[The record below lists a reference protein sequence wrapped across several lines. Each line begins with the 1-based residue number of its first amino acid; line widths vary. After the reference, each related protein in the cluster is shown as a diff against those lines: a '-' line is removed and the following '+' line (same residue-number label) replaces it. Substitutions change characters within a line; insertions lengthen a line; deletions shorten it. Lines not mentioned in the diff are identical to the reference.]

1 MFNPWVGKIPWRRE
15 RIPTP
20 VLWPGE
26 FHGLYS
32 SWGCNE
38 SDTTEWLSLKYLLTT
53 FISPYLKKKNNLLP
67 ISILTPLP
75 NSYIKCTLTFGHNST
90 SFFIQGLNKNRKC
103 KETWLEHMVEWKEI
117 CFLYLL
123 RIISSCLP
131 RKRLIVTYC
140 YGQKQ
145 SESGL
150 RSLDLIHVCSSN
162 SILLWVSQ
170 AATTLFCCPD
180 F

>member
-1 MFNPWVGKIPWRRE
+1 
-15 RIPTP
+15 
-20 VLWPGE
+20 
-26 FHGLYS
+26 
-32 SWGCNE
+32 
-38 SDTTEWLSLKYLLTT
+38 
-53 FISPYLKKKNNLLP
+53 
-67 ISILTPLP
+67 
-75 NSYIKCTLTFGHNST
+75 
-90 SFFIQGLNKNRKC
+90 
-103 KETWLEHMVEWKEI
+103 MVEWKEI

-162 SILLWVSQ
+162 SILLGVSQ
-170 AATTLFCCPD
+170 AATTLFCCPGLSID
-180 F
+180 QSGRAPFNNMLSQKFSQSLNRTTFQSPPIGENSTFFNSLQDQITILSLFLGKDWLLKQRIQSFFRAVNDGLSTFILQ